1 MREKLWREKSQDSWN
16 SWSSAGQTDRLAAA
30 AAAAVQSGNRMEE
43 NPSRARRENGSGEAC
58 CSRRG
63 PTTRSNCRRPAE
75 EVSGDLNECSGKHCQ
90 SCIGGLVADCVALC
104 CCPCAVVSFFALAF
118 FKAPWM
124 MGRRCLGLG
133 KKKKKEKRKCE
144 GEIEGNSRNGRAELE
159 ITETGIGFEDWEAKD
174 GDLSAR
180 FESER
185 VWLELYQL
193 GHLGFGR
200 VSFTGVPSQAAQAHV
215 QHLMVM
221 RHLGLS
227 SMKNINFFTDG
238 AADGMA
244 NWGDAYLGD
253 LRAGSNHVGL
263 TCEPT

>member
-1 MREKLWREKSQDSWN
+1 
-16 SWSSAGQTDRLAAA
+16 
-30 AAAAVQSGNRMEE
+30 MEE
-43 NPSRARRENGSGEAC
+43 NPSRVRRENGSGEAC

-63 PTTRSNCRRPAE
+63 PTTGSNCRRPVE
-75 EVSGDLNECSGKHCQ
+75 DVSGDLNECSGKHCQ

-133 KKKKKEKRKCE
+133 KKKKKKKKKRKCE

-159 ITETGIGFEDWEAKD
+159 ITETGIGFEDWEAKV
-174 GDLSAR
+174 GDSSAR
-180 FESER
+180 FEAER

-200 VSFTGVPSQAAQAHV
+200 VSFTGVPSQ
-215 QHLMVM
+215 
-221 RHLGLS
+221 G
-227 SMKNINFFTDG
+227 KGN
-238 AADGMA
+238 
-244 NWGDAYLGD
+244 
-253 LRAGSNHVGL
+253 
-263 TCEPT
+263 